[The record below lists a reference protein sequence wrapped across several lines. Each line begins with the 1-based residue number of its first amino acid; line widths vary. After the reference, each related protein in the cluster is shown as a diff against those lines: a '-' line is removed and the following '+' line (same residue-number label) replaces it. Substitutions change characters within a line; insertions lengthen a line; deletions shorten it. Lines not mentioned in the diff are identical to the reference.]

1 MKKCL
6 ILAGVPPSGY
16 DGDRLVVWTEGNNFD
31 QKIKSPFGWLSVIP
45 SGRDKLIL
53 PAYLKQ
59 KPGDW
64 FECFFKNRVHY

>member
-31 QKIKSPFGWLSVIP
+31 QKIKSPFG
-45 SGRDKLIL
+45 
-53 PAYLKQ
+53 
-59 KPGDW
+59 
-64 FECFFKNRVHY
+64 